1 MINMNSKWY
10 RENIANKEV
19 EIIKFKCLDGD
30 YEAKN
35 EAYMNH
41 KKEEYDVL
49 SDIIEMEGGECD
61 IMEEFFNEKVVA

>member
-19 EIIKFKCLDGD
+19 EIIKFKGLDGD

-35 EAYMNH
+35 EAYCKH
-41 KKEEYDVL
+41 SL
-49 SDIIEMEGGECD
+49 EM
-61 IMEEFFNEKVVA
+61 